1 MDQRRLL
8 LFFLA
13 SLVILVGW
21 QLLVPAP
28 VPERPAGPAGP
39 VTAATATPGGAA
51 TPTALPAAP
60 DQAPGAAPAGTPA
73 VTAAAAPVSAAAER
87 RVELRGEGFVAL
99 FTNRG
104 AQLLSFKLSDSR
116 DEQGRPLELVRARA
130 TGPWPLG
137 LVGPDLAPLP
147 LDGALF
153 AVEQGRDQAGNPELR
168 FAYSGPLG
176 TARKVVR
183 ATGPGLLELEVE
195 ASAPGWGLVL
205 GPGVRNPSEEELG
218 DRAMPRSAVY
228 RAAGELEVLAAGGA
242 EELVAVPGGDVAWAG
257 VEDNYFLSVVVPDTP
272 LEEVVFQPVAVRPG
286 ASGRPY
292 ELVPFRT
299 EEALP
304 AAMQE
309 LPRDLQVV
317 LRPRGGRLAGAAY
330 VGAKEY
336 ETLARLRWGLEETLQ
351 WGMFGLL
358 ARPLLWLLL
367 WIHDHVVPNYG
378 WAIAILT
385 LIIRVVLFPLTW
397 QSQKSM
403 GKMQELQPRM
413 QAIRQRHRGKLRD
426 KKGRMDLEAQR
437 KMNEEIQEL
446 FKSEGANPYGGCLP
460 ILVQIPVFFALF
472 SMLRSAVE
480 LRHAPWILWIHD
492 LSLPDPYFILPVL
505 MGVTQI
511 YQMRMTPM
519 SGDPMQRRLMQLFPW
534 IFTIFSLS
542 FPAGLV
548 LYWTVNNLVTIAQTK
563 VFLEQ
568 KKRAAAQAKAE
579 SRRGRKGE
587 ERAGR
592 ATEAGADKGDDA
604 A

>member
-21 QLLVPAP
+21 QMLVPAP
-28 VPERPAGPAGP
+28 APERPA
-39 VTAATATPGGAA
+39 
-51 TPTALPAAP
+51 
-60 DQAPGAAPAGTPA
+60 DQPP
-73 VTAAAAPVSAAAER
+73 TAAAAASTPAGAAAPAPRPGPSPVAAVQAPADPAAPPVAAEAER
-87 RVELRGEGFVAL
+87 RVELRGEDFVAV

-104 AQLLSFKLSDSR
+104 AQLVSFKLNDHR
-116 DEQGRPLELVRARA
+116 DERGRPLELVRARSA
-130 TGPWPLG
+130 GPWPFG

-153 AVEQGRDQAGNPELR
+153 AVEEGRDPAGQPELR
-168 FAYSGPLG
+168 FSYRGPLG
-176 TARKVVR
+176 SARKVVR
-183 ATGPGLLELEVE
+183 ASGSGLLELEVE
-195 ASAPGWGLVL
+195 ASPAGWGLVL
-205 GPGVRNPSEEELG
+205 GPGVRNPTAEELE
-218 DRAMPRSAVY
+218 DRALPRSAVY
-228 RAAGELEVLAAGGA
+228 RTGGELEVLGAAGG
-242 EELVAVPGGDVAWAG
+242 EELVALPGATIAWAG
-257 VEDNYFLSVVVPDTP
+257 VEDNYFLSVVAPDSP
-272 LEEVVFQPVAVRPG
+272 LDEVVLQPVALRPL
-286 ASGRPY
+286 SGGRH
-292 ELVPFRT
+292 ELIPFRS
-299 EEALP
+299 EEGLAE
-304 AAMQE
+304 AARE
-309 LPRDLQVV
+309 LPRDLRVV
-317 LRPRGGRLAGAAY
+317 LRPRGGRLTGSAFL
-330 VGAKEY
+330 GAKEY
-336 ETLARLRWGLEETLQ
+336 EALARLPWGLEETLQ
-351 WGMFGLL
+351 WGMFGFL

-385 LIIRVVLFPLTW
+385 LVIRVVLFPLTW

-413 QAIRQRHRGKLRD
+413 QAIRQKHRGKLRD

-446 FKSEGANPYGGCLP
+446 FRSEGANPYGGCFP
-460 ILVQIPVFFALF
+460 ILIQIPVFFALF
-472 SMLRSAVE
+472 AMLRSAVE

-492 LSLPDPYFILPVL
+492 LSIPDPYFILPVL
-505 MGVTQI
+505 MGATQI

-568 KKRAAAQAKAE
+568 KKRAAAAKPGG
-579 SRRGRKGE
+579 RRGRKAAD
-587 ERAGR
+587 ERPGR
-592 ATEAGADKGDDA
+592 GAEVKADKGDDA